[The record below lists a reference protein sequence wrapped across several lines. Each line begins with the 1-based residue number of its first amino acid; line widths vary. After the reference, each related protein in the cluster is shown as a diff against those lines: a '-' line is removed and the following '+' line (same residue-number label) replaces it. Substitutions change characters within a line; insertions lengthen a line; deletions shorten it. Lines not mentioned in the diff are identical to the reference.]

1 MSMPPMPGNTPA
13 PKILVVDDEPEV
25 RAAVEDGL
33 AVEGYAVRGA
43 ADGLAAFRRSPP
55 GSRTP
60 LSWMY

>member
-1 MSMPPMPGNTPA
+1 MSMPPTPGNTPA

-33 AVEGYAVRGA
+33 AVEGYTVRGA
-43 ADGLAAFRRSPP
+43 ADGLAALRRSPA

-60 LSWMY
+60 SSST